1 MREINELVAKVDIS
15 IAKERLDKVLS
26 KLFPEISRRKSRVL
40 IDKGSV
46 YLNGKRCLISSKIV
60 NQGDTLKLVL
70 DKEDEE
76 KKIEEISILYEDEN
90 FIALNKPPFLPSIP
104 TKTDI
109 KSALH
114 FVSRMK
120 NTGLKDIH
128 IVNRLDTPVS
138 GVVLFA
144 LSKDSARFI
153 ENLKEKNEIE
163 KIYLAIVKGEIEKK
177 EGSIEIPLKFTGNY
191 AFPSDSGKKSVTK
204 YEVLKTSK
212 AFSLLKIVPLTGR
225 MHQIRVHLKEIGFP
239 IVGDRKYGDKP
250 FLSQMPLLHCFKMVF
265 IDKNGK
271 KIEIEGK
278 PFKEFE
284 KFQKKFL

>member
-1 MREINELVAKVDIS
+1 MREIVELNAKVDGTN
-15 IAKERLDKVLS
+15 AKDRLDKVLS
-26 KLFPEISRRKSRVL
+26 KLFPFISRRKSRVL

-60 NQGDTLKLVL
+60 NQGDKLKVVL
-70 DKEDEE
+70 DKEDEP

-120 NTGLKDIH
+120 KIGLKDIH

-144 LSKDSARFI
+144 LSIDSAHFI
-153 ENLKEKNEIE
+153 ENLKEKNKIE

-177 EGSIEIPLKFTGNY
+177 EGSVEIPLKFTEGY
-191 AFPSDSGKKSVTK
+191 AFPSEAGKKSVTR
-204 YEVLKTSK
+204 YEVLKSSK
-212 AFSLLKIVPLTGR
+212 GFSLLKVIPLTGR

-239 IVGDRKYGDKP
+239 IVGDRKYGEKP
-250 FLSQMPLLHCFKMVF
+250 FLAQMPLLHCFKISF
-265 IDKNGK
+265 IDKNGR

-278 PFKEFE
+278 PFNEFE
-284 KFQKKFL
+284 KFQKELL